1 MESHEGFEPTGRDKM
16 ARWRR
21 GAERCGLREVLGEQS
36 NSVVRTMHDQAIQT
50 LAVQLMLAEVADGLT
65 AGESRRQQLA
75 IGRFRCVAFADSP
88 TLSKLPDLASSATNQ
103 ELHRGN

>member
-65 AGESRRQQLA
+65 AGERRRQQLA
-75 IGRFRCVAFADSP
+75 INRFRRASFH
-88 TLSKLPDLASSATNQ
+88 LP
-103 ELHRGN
+103 HK

>member
-1 MESHEGFEPTGRDKM
+1 MASHE
-16 ARWRR
+16 
-21 GAERCGLREVLGEQS
+21 GLREVRGEQS
-36 NSVVRTMHDQAIQT
+36 NGVARALHDQAIQT